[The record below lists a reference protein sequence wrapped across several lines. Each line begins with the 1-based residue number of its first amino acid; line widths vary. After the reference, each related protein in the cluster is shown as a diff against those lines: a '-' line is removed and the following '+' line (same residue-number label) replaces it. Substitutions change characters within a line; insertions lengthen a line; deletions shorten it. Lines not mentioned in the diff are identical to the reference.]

1 MRILVTGGAG
11 FIGSHIADAY
21 VQAGHEVTVLD
32 NLSTGDRANL
42 NPRVRFIEGDIRDP
56 ALTEVFR
63 EGKFDIV
70 NHHAAQINVRKSLED
85 PVFDAQV
92 NIIGS
97 LNIIRLACQ
106 YNVRRVIFSSSGG
119 AIYGEPEFFPIR
131 ETCPPQPLSPY
142 GVAKLT
148 TEYHLSIFQ
157 KLYKLEYVILRYSN
171 VYGPR
176 QISKSEAGVISIFI
190 NQILHG
196 DICWINGDGEQVR
209 DYVFVG
215 DVVEANLKALAGP
228 VEIFNIGTGRGT
240 SVNDLIRIL
249 SDITGREV
257 THQHRAAIPGEVQ
270 KNTLDAARARDRL
283 SWQPRV
289 SIRDG
294 MRQTYEYFARG
305 HAQTK

>member
-11 FIGSHIADAY
+11 FIASHVADAY
-21 VQAGHEVTVLD
+21 VQAGHKVTVVD
-32 NLSTGDRANL
+32 NLSTGDQANL
-42 NPRVRFIEGDIRDP
+42 NPDVRFIEGDIRD
-56 ALTEVFR
+56 AILADIFR
-63 EGKFDIV
+63 EGKFDVV

-97 LNIIRLACQ
+97 LNVIRLACQ
-106 YNVRRVIFSSSGG
+106 HNVRRVIFSSSGG

-157 KLYKLEYVILRYSN
+157 KLYGLEYVILRYSN

-190 NQILHG
+190 NQILRG
-196 DICWINGDGEQVR
+196 DVCWVNGDGEQMR
-209 DYVFVG
+209 DYVYVS

-249 SDITGREV
+249 SDITGCEV
-257 THQHRAAIPGEVQ
+257 IHQHRAAIPGEVL

-294 MRQTYEYFARG
+294 MRQTYEYFARC